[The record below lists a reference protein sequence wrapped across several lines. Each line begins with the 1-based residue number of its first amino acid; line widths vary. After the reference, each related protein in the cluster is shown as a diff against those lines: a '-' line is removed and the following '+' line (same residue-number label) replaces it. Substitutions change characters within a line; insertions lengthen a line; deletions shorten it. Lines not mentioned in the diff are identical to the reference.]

1 VLPQAQAMDMEFRN
15 IKNRLRWYRLFVE
28 IYRVFDAT
36 YNITNIQ
43 DGKIEVDIKIAGG
56 RGWHYLIL

>member
-1 VLPQAQAMDMEFRN
+1 M
-15 IKNRLRWYRLFVE
+15 
-28 IYRVFDAT
+28 FDAT

-56 RGWHYLIL
+56 KRMALSDIVKRYGAQLWAARQRQCPGLRLKIV